1 MNDSNMRKWKIL
13 SQFFKG
19 RQQINEIWLEK
30 QVDLLDFLR
39 NIKLMDQKYHLN
51 FQKTYNR
58 LLHQNVMKCKEKKK
72 KQKKPVGCVWRISKS
87 LKDRKKD

>member
-72 KQKKPVGCVWRISKS
+72 KTTNQWVVCEGLVKV
-87 LKDRKKD
+87 